1 MVTILSKKTKR
12 NTAKPQPA
20 KRSGTWGF
28 TLVGCL
34 TALCALASTWQ
45 WVNDLARG
53 VHLIY
58 LRGGPSKLA
67 TLADQPGLY
76 WISMACSLLFVGFLL
91 FITWLCFWAARALRG

>member
-1 MVTILSKKTKR
+1 VVTTLSKKPKR
-12 NTAKPQPA
+12 NPPKPQPA

-34 TALCALASTWQ
+34 IALCALASTYQ
-45 WVNDLARG
+45 WINDLARG

-58 LRGGPSKLA
+58 LRGGSSRVA

-91 FITWLCFWAARALRG
+91 FMSWLCFWAARTLRE